1 MSFITTHLALII
13 VLSFFAVVYCA
24 YRLTGIHKIADTVIR
39 HPFISMLMSSIFVVV
54 LAIGMKNLEIDA
66 DIKSILPHT
75 IPCTEVTKK
84 VEALFGGVDTVF
96 IAVEAKNGTVWT
108 PEILEK
114 VKRISDE
121 LKKAPH
127 VDKVLSLSEAKNVA
141 HEDDTLSVR
150 KFMDRVPQTPQEI
163 EALRSLV
170 KKNTILG
177 SKLVSKDDT
186 VALIIVTVKFNVT
199 EMINGSEVT
208 RKVSDNEICGYFP
221 DQPDSPALGNLR
233 AKYED
238 AAAAISLSGFTY
250 IRSETFNNMV
260 SDMNLFFPFSMAL
273 MLGFLFVCF
282 RTLRG
287 MLLPFAVVV
296 MSLAALY
303 GFIGWMGE
311 KLYIPYVIIGPLFI
325 AIAHN
330 YGTQLIAS
338 YYEDAQA
345 AGAGGEPHEIA
356 RSGIVKMGT
365 PILLSAGT
373 VVIGFVA
380 MFGHP
385 IPAIA
390 LLGYFSAFG
399 IIVAF
404 ILTIVL
410 TPALLSLLNV
420 PPRLLKKDAGTLS
433 SRLLV
438 ITAEIIMRFRKAVL
452 VSMALIV
459 LICIALIPRV
469 QVDNNIID
477 FYKKD
482 SPITKTFVML
492 GKKFSGAAAIN
503 ILLEATKPV
512 APASADDGPM
522 KDPATLVWMEKFQ
535 SHARSIRD
543 PETGELLVGDI
554 FSLADQLAYI
564 NKIMRGDEKQNRVPE
579 SKEMIAQYLL
589 LFESAGGGDDLSSFV
604 DYKYNN
610 AQIILLMPDMKMRT
624 VQIVLDSLN
633 DYIQQH
639 PVQAIALSYGG
650 TLMYAQEIS
659 PLLVDGQINSIV
671 ISVIVI
677 VLCYMIVF
685 RSFSAGLFS
694 SIPLV
699 IAIFSVFGMMALFH
713 IKLDY
718 VTTILTSIMIG
729 AGTDYTAYFLW
740 RMREMTRKHNSL
752 ERAYL
757 ETMRTVAKGIVF
769 NGFSVVI
776 GFVVFFWSNFVPV
789 IFFGLLIAASIFVC
803 IIGSLT
809 VLPAALL
816 TVKPKFL
823 FR

>member
-1 MSFITTHLALII
+1 
-13 VLSFFAVVYCA
+13 
-24 YRLTGIHKIADTVIR
+24 
-39 HPFISMLMSSIFVVV
+39 
-54 LAIGMKNLEIDA
+54 
-66 DIKSILPHT
+66 
-75 IPCTEVTKK
+75 
-84 VEALFGGVDTVF
+84 
-96 IAVEAKNGTVWT
+96 
-108 PEILEK
+108 
-114 VKRISDE
+114 
-121 LKKAPH
+121 
-127 VDKVLSLSEAKNVA
+127 
-141 HEDDTLSVR
+141 
-150 KFMDRVPQTPQEI
+150 
-163 EALRSLV
+163 
-170 KKNTILG
+170 
-177 SKLVSKDDT
+177 
-186 VALIIVTVKFNVT
+186 
-199 EMINGSEVT
+199 
-208 RKVSDNEICGYFP
+208 
-221 DQPDSPALGNLR
+221 
-233 AKYED
+233 
-238 AAAAISLSGFTY
+238 
-250 IRSETFNNMV
+250 
-260 SDMNLFFPFSMAL
+260 
-273 MLGFLFVCF
+273 
-282 RTLRG
+282 
-287 MLLPFAVVV
+287 
-296 MSLAALY
+296 
-303 GFIGWMGE
+303 
-311 KLYIPYVIIGPLFI
+311 
-325 AIAHN
+325 
-330 YGTQLIAS
+330 
-338 YYEDAQA
+338 
-345 AGAGGEPHEIA
+345 
-356 RSGIVKMGT
+356 
-365 PILLSAGT
+365 
-373 VVIGFVA
+373 

-420 PPRLLKKDAGTLS
+420 PPRLLRKDTGTFIN
-433 SRLLV
+433 RLLV
-438 ITAEIIMRFRKAVL
+438 ITAEIIIRFRKAVL

-459 LICIALIPRV
+459 IICIALIPQV
-469 QVDNNIID
+469 QVDSNIID

-482 SPITKTFVML
+482 SLITKTFVML
-492 GKKFSGAAAIN
+492 GKKFPGAAAIN
-503 ILLEATKPV
+503 ILIEATKPV
-512 APASADDGPM
+512 APASADDGPI

-535 SHARSIRD
+535 SYARSIRD

-554 FSLADQLAYI
+554 VSLADQLAYI

-604 DYKYNN
+604 DYKYNS

-624 VQIVLDSLN
+624 VKIVLDSLN

-639 PVQAIALSYGG
+639 PVQTIALSYGG

-740 RMREMTRKHNSL
+740 RMREMTRRHNSL
-752 ERAYL
+752 EQAYL